1 MTYSSTQSLRR
12 PLEGRMLA
20 GVCAGLARYFNLDVT
35 LVRIGWVLFT
45 LLGGSGIL
53 AYVIAWALIPD
64 DSGQRTSTP
73 LAILIVFVALGLL
86 PFLCALFMIPVRV
99 VTG

>member
-1 MTYSSTQSLRR
+1 MTYSTNQALRR

-20 GVCAGLARYFNLDVT
+20 GVCAGIARFFNIDVT
-35 LVRIGWVLFT
+35 LVRIAWVLFT

-64 DSGQRTSTP
+64 DSGQRAATP
-73 LAILIVFVALGLL
+73 LAILIVLAALAIL
-86 PFLCALFMIPVRV
+86 PFLCMLFLIPVRV
-99 VTG
+99 ITG